1 MSLGSGQAQGGLAS
15 GLYVV
20 STPIGNLADMT
31 NRAVDVLKSVDL
43 VACEDTRHS
52 GLLLQHYH
60 IRNRLTSYHEYN
72 KVSRTPELIEQ
83 LRQGRRIAL
92 ITDAGTPGISD
103 PGFYLI
109 RAAVRAGVA
118 VMPVPGAS
126 ALLAGLV
133 VSGLP
138 SDRFAFEGFLPAR
151 GAQRQ
156 SVLAQLATDPRTLVL
171 FEAPHRI
178 AETLNDLSLSF
189 GAGRPAVVARE
200 LTKLHETIYRGSLG
214 ELARM
219 AAEDPNL
226 SRGEITLVIG
236 GSDAAEGGDRAMLLR
251 ALRLLLEELP
261 PARAAAIAAQLSGVR
276 RSEAY
281 ELALQLRPGTQES

>member
-1 MSLGSGQAQGGLAS
+1 MSLQAGEAQGGLAP

-31 NRAVDVLKSVDL
+31 NRAVEVLKSVDL
-43 VACEDTRHS
+43 IACEDTRHS

-60 IRNRLTSYHEYN
+60 IRNRLTSYHEYS

-109 RAAVRAGVA
+109 RAAVRAAIPVI
-118 VMPVPGAS
+118 PVPGAS

-138 SDRFAFEGFLPAR
+138 SDRFAFEGFLPKRDGRRRKRLAALKDEERTVVYCEAAR
-151 GAQRQ
+151 RVKRLLEEMLELWGDR
-156 SVLAQLATDPRTLVL
+156 D
-171 FEAPHRI
+171 
-178 AETLNDLSLSF
+178 
-189 GAGRPAVVARE
+189 VVVCRE
-200 LTKLHETIYRGSLG
+200 LTKRFEEILRGKMTDVLTQ
-214 ELARM
+214 
-219 AAEDPNL
+219 
-226 SRGEITLVIG
+226 I
-236 GSDAAEGGDRAMLLR
+236 GDRELKGETVVVVAG
-251 ALRLLLEELP
+251 AGEEEDERDDET
-261 PARAAAIAAQLSGVR
+261 ARA
-276 RSEAY
+276 
-281 ELALQLRPGTQES
+281 